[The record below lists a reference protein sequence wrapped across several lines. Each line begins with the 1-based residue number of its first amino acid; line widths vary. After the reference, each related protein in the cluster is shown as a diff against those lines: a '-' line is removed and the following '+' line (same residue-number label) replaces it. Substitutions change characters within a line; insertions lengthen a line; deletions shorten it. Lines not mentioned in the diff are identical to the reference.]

1 MWITNI
7 SKSLASGKFRF
18 DLFLHRF
25 ALDYASLWKL
35 EPSQGWFLIYMY
47 AYSQLMTSSFLKW
60 HPNQEYE
67 GNRGF
72 SITPQTS
79 CIFKERISKIMVGP
93 IKIILIPAIIL
104 ATREILLENDKLND
118 YDYNRYND
126 DRSHNL
132 QYGFWFDWRF
142 HIKNIYLYFLGFT
155 IISLKSL
162 ELDSVLK
169 RYGGVYLFCGIV
181 LLLINISITI
191 FGCGDIGG
199 PSGEAVEQILAKV
212 ILCFGL
218 WMYMIGLYA
227 TLDLI
232 SIRNCKMM
240 KFLREMAMPF
250 YLLHIGVIRV
260 LKIAM
265 PDFFHFNS
273 SDGLLTMVILAT
285 FFTVIC
291 SYLVVVSPGILRYF
305 FGLPP
310 TEKALL
316 SQWVRGCG
324 PLALLIFIRMIET
337 IVANYGI

>member
-7 SKSLASGKFRF
+7 SRCFPPGKFDF
-18 DLFLHRF
+18 DNFLHQF
-25 ALDYASLWKL
+25 ALNYASWWKL
-35 EPSQGWFLIYMY
+35 DPSEGWFLIYMY
-47 AYSQLMTSSFLKW
+47 VYAQLMTSSFLKW
-60 HPNQEYE
+60 HPNHEYE

-72 SITPQTS
+72 SIIPQTS
-79 CIFKERISKIMVGP
+79 CIFQERISKIMLGP
-93 IKIILIPAIIL
+93 IKIILIPAIML
-104 ATREILLENDKLND
+104 AVREILLEHDKLND
-118 YDYNRYND
+118 NSLNNARF
-126 DRSHNL
+126 HNL
-132 QYGFWFDWRF
+132 HYGFWFDWRF

-162 ELDSVLK
+162 ELDLILK

-181 LLLINISITI
+181 LLLIKISIRI
-191 FGCGDIGG
+191 FGCGYIGG
-199 PSGEAVEQILAKV
+199 PSGETIEHILAKV

-232 SIRNCKMM
+232 SIRNSKMM

-260 LKIAM
+260 LKTAM
-265 PDFFHFNS
+265 PDLFIS
-273 SDGLLTMVILAT
+273 SDGPLTMMILAT
-285 FFTVIC
+285 LFSVLC
-291 SYLVVVSPGILRYF
+291 SFLVVVSPGIVRYF

-316 SQWVRGCG
+316 SQWVRGYG

>member
-7 SKSLASGKFRF
+7 FPPARSFPSGKFDF
-18 DLFLHRF
+18 DHFLHRF
-25 ALDYASLWKL
+25 ALNYASWWKL
-35 EPSQGWFLIYMY
+35 DPLQGWFLIYMY
-47 AYSQLMTSSFLKW
+47 VYAQLMTSSFLKW
-60 HPNQEYE
+60 HPNHEYE

-72 SITPQTS
+72 SIIPQTS
-79 CIFKERISKIMVGP
+79 YIFKERMSKIMLGP
-93 IKIILIPAIIL
+93 IKIILIPSIML
-104 ATREILLENDKLND
+104 ATREILLDDDKLKENLP
-118 YDYNRYND
+118 NH
-126 DRSHNL
+126 DRLHNL
-132 QYGFWFDWRF
+132 HYGFWFDWRF
-142 HIKNIYLYFLGFT
+142 HIKNIYLYVLGFT

-162 ELDSVLK
+162 ELDLILK

-181 LLLINISITI
+181 LLLSNISIAI
-191 FGCGDIGG
+191 FGCGYIGG
-199 PSGEAVEQILAKV
+199 PSGETVEHILAKV

-227 TLDLI
+227 TLDMI

-260 LKIAM
+260 LHTAM
-265 PDFFHFNS
+265 PDLFIS
-273 SDGLLTMVILAT
+273 SDGILTMMILAT
-285 FFTVIC
+285 LFTVLC
-291 SYLVVVSPGILRYF
+291 SFLVVVSPGIVRYF

-316 SQWVRGCG
+316 SQWVRGWG
-324 PLALLIFIRMIET
+324 PLALLIFVRMIET